1 MKTSSLITIPITS
14 HVRCE
19 YWKLF
24 RISSKIIAD
33 KQLLTPDKIIMSGN
47 NLIRVLLCFT
57 VLAST
62 VFSFSFIR
70 FNIPKY
76 SFNVEKM
83 YENGRKGAIIGAS
96 VIAVCLLNVNGIQ
109 PAFADLASDD
119 SAEIESV
126 APRPMRITSQADDVL
141 KVQKKSSLLKSGV
154 DKIASTE
161 EDRSYSNSL
170 KKEQA
175 IQESR
180 KKTKAERARDM
191 CEMMGRGC

>member
-1 MKTSSLITIPITS
+1 MKRGAVTMRGL
-14 HVRCE
+14 
-19 YWKLF
+19 LF
-24 RISSKIIAD
+24 Y
-33 KQLLTPDKIIMSGN
+33 
-47 NLIRVLLCFT
+47 VLLICT
-57 VLAST
+57 VT
-62 VFSFSFIR
+62 SFSFPK

-76 SFNVEKM
+76 SFDLEKM
-83 YENGRKGAIIGAS
+83 TETGRKGAMISGGI
-96 VIAVCLLNVNGIQ
+96 IAVCLLNINGIQ

-126 APRPMRITSQADDVL
+126 APRPMKITSQADDALKVL
-141 KVQKKSSLLKSGV
+141 KKSALIKGGA
-154 DKIASTE
+154 DKVGSIE